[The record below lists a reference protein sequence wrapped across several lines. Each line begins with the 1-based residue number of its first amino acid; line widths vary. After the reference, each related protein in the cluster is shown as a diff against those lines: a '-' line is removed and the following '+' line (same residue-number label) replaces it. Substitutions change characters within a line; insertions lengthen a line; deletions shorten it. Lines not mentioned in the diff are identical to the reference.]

1 LRGTKQSVP
10 YEHEMKRLLGYEKI
24 PRKDDKIEYMNLDEI
39 KVFCPATIANISCG
53 FDVLGVALD
62 AVGDEMIVRK
72 TPEKGIRITK
82 LEGQDLPMETLQNV
96 AGVAGLAFLEA
107 SDYKGGFE
115 IEIYKKI
122 KAGSGIGSSAASST
136 GAVWAMNQLL
146 GKPFSTSELV
156 KFAMEGER
164 LASERLASGVAHAD
178 NVAPALFG
186 GFILVRSYDPLD
198 IIPIKSPSELYA
210 TIIHPQIEVKT
221 SDSRKILK
229 SKILLADGIKQW
241 GNVGG
246 LIAGLYTEDY
256 DLIGRSLVDHIIE
269 PIRSILIPGFDHVKS
284 EALKAG
290 ALGCG
295 ISGSGP
301 SIFALSKGK
310 RTAQKVG
317 NAMKEVYQ
325 NIGVDYDVHVSKI
338 NSEGMKIIKKRT
350 GDG

>member
-1 LRGTKQSVP
+1 
-10 YEHEMKRLLGYEKI
+10 
-24 PRKDDKIEYMNLDEI
+24 MNQTEI

-62 AVGDEMIVRK
+62 SVGDEMVVRK
-72 TPEKGIRITK
+72 VAEKGIRITK

-96 AGVAGLAFLEA
+96 AGVAGLALLKKSNYE
-107 SDYKGGFE
+107 GGFE

-136 GAVWAMNQLL
+136 GAVWAMNELL
-146 GKPFSTSELV
+146 GKPFSALELV
-156 KFAMEGER
+156 KFAMEG
-164 LASERLASGVAHAD
+164 ERLASGVAHAD

-186 GFILVRSYDPLD
+186 GFTLVRSYHPLD
-198 IIPIKSPSELYA
+198 VITIPSPEKLYA
-210 TIIHPQIEVKT
+210 TVIHPQIEVKT

-229 SKILLADGIKQW
+229 TNITLQDGIKQW

-246 LIAGLYTEDY
+246 LVAGLFKEDY

-269 PIRSILIPGFDHVKS
+269 PIRSILIPGFDAVKATAR
-284 EALKAG
+284 EAG

-301 SIFALSKGK
+301 SIFAFSKGEVK
-310 RTAQKVG
+310 AKKVAE
-317 NAMKEVYQ
+317 AMKEIYQ
-325 NIGVDYDVHVSKI
+325 EIGIDYDVHVSKVNI
-338 NSEGMKIIKKRT
+338 EGVREI
-350 GDG
+350 